1 MGEIYDSRL
10 ADMRWRRYE
19 LGELS
24 DAILE
29 DLYQAFKY
37 RLMQELAAE
46 KPGKIVAD
54 DGYGRQLYANPELFN
69 LVDKDQS

>member
-1 MGEIYDSRL
+1 MDSIFL
-10 ADMRWRRYE
+10 KV
-19 LGELS
+19 LS
-24 DAILE
+24 GSFLSGDVSVE

-46 KPGKIVAD
+46 KPGEILAE
-54 DGYGRQLYANPELFN
+54 DGYGRQLCAEPELLN